1 MKSLK
6 DVLKVGLEF
15 GFSDKDIIKE
25 YIISNDLESEYVA
38 MISELSQSK
47 IDKLDAEIRQH
58 QWLAYPADNLYQEC
72 YKKKIKP
79 DIARLLDMAQR
90 QYILG
95 FSIEPIANDLK
106 EHTEEI
112 TIPNPFYQPALQKL
126 IELGVKFKD
135 MDGKIIGGKIND

>member
-6 DVLKVGLEF
+6 EILEIGMSF
-15 GFSDKDIIKE
+15 GCSDRDIIKE
-25 YIISNDLESEYVA
+25 YITSNDLESEYIG

-47 IDKLDAEIRQH
+47 IDKLDTEIRQH

-79 DIARLLDMAQR
+79 DIARLFDLAQR

-95 FSIEPIANDLK
+95 FSIEPIANELIGQ
-106 EHTEEI
+106 TEDMNV
-112 TIPNPFYQPALQKL
+112 PNPFYQPALQKL

-135 MDGKIIGGKIND
+135 MDDKISFFKI